1 MFVLLLIS
9 FGRGVL
15 QPTPALLEGFEGC
28 IATHIESNRMGWR
41 ACYKPSRDIEDWR
54 GVLQPKQNVF
64 EGLEGCSTAQAKCT

>member
-1 MFVLLLIS
+1 
-9 FGRGVL
+9 
-15 QPTPALLEGFEGC
+15 
-28 IATHIESNRMGWR
+28 MGWR